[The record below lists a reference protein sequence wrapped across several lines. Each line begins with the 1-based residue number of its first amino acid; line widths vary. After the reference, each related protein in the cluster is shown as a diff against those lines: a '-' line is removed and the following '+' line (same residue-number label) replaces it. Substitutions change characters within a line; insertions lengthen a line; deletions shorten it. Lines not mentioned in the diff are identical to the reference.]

1 VIPVGIVRN
10 SEVKVNPVKELKL
23 ERNDEL
29 LYIAEDKLE
38 LSSSEVTASGVAE
51 VYHGYFFALG
61 LLSCMLLLS
70 ANSLGFC

>member
-38 LSSSEVTASGVAE
+38 LSSSK
-51 VYHGYFFALG
+51 
-61 LLSCMLLLS
+61 
-70 ANSLGFC
+70 